1 MGAVGGEMGGW
12 GQPILNLGPR
22 MAPGLMEPEESGP
35 RLIQVPRMARWDV
48 DGFYRGPSA
57 SWN

>member
-1 MGAVGGEMGGW
+1 MGGEMGGW